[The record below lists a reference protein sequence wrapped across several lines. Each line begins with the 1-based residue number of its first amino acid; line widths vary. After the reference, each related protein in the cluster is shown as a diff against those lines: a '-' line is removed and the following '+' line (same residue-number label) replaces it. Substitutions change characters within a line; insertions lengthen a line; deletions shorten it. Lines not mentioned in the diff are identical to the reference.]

1 MIKCRQCGLLCD
13 CVSTHA
19 EQQDLSWSYFRMEMV
34 PVLVA
39 LSKGPIPF
47 KTKCT
52 LYYVHFFTLY
62 KICHIYIWYRHTHAH
77 FYVNQAIIDDTLQ
90 GFD

>member
-1 MIKCRQCGLLCD
+1 MLCD

-19 EQQDLSWSYFRMEMV
+19 EQQDLAWSYFRMEMV

-39 LSKGPIPF
+39 LSKGRIPLTSGQNILYVTYIF
-47 KTKCT
+47 FSIHTKDIM
-52 LYYVHFFTLY
+52 Y
-62 KICHIYIWYRHTHAH
+62 IYIRYTYTPTH
-77 FYVNQAIIDDTLQ
+77 FYVNQASKDDTLQ